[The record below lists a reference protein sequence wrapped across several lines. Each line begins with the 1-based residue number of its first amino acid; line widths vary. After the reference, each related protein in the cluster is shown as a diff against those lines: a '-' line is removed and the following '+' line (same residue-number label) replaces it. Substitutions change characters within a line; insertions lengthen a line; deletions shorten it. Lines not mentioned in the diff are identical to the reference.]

1 MALAVVHTRACLG
14 IEAPA
19 VDVEVHLSIGLPG
32 LQMVGLPDS
41 AVRESRDRVRS
52 ALLNSGFQFPQRRI
66 TINLA
71 PADLPKDGG
80 RFDLAIA
87 IGLLVA
93 SEQLSSPHLDRVE
106 VLGELALSGA
116 VRGVPGVL
124 PAKRAATAAGRQL
137 LMPRA
142 NAAEAA
148 LASGPGH
155 TCGTLL
161 EACALLSTPT
171 LPTPDA
177 TAPPNPP
184 TVAPL
189 SLDDVV
195 GQHDAKWAL
204 VVAAA
209 GGHNLL
215 MLGPPGTGKTML
227 ARRLPGLLPMLRE
240 NEALEVATVHS
251 VASRFG
257 SSPAFGL
264 RPFRDPHHTASA
276 AAMVGGGSPPRP
288 GEVSLAHRGVLFLDE
303 LPEFD
308 RRVLE
313 VLREPLEAGDVVIA
327 RARMSVRFPARFQLV
342 AAMNPCPAGEV
353 CKGPEHCH
361 CTPEQ
366 SRRYRAKLSGPLL
379 DRIDLHIRVPA
390 VSPTALLSEERDND
404 DTALRQRVSMAQAT
418 QWARRGKL
426 NRDLTAAELER
437 DCALLPAARKL
448 LERAAERLGLSARAL
463 HRLLRVARTLAD
475 LADRKAVLEED
486 LMQALS
492 FRQLDAIASN

>member
-1 MALAVVHTRACLG
+1 MALAVVHTRASLG
-14 IEAPA
+14 IDAPA
-19 VDVEVHLSIGLPG
+19 VAVEVHLSPGLPS

-52 ALLNSGFQFPQRRI
+52 AILNSGYNFPQRRI

-93 SEQLSSPHLDRVE
+93 SEQLSSPHLNDLE
-106 VLGELALSGA
+106 VLGELALSGE

-124 PAKRAATAAGRQL
+124 PAKRAALNAGRRL
-137 LMPRA
+137 LLPQV
-142 NAAEAA
+142 NAPEAA

-155 TCGTLL
+155 ACATLL
-161 EACALLSTPT
+161 EACALLSAAA
-171 LPTPDA
+171 LPAPDA
-177 TAPPNPP
+177 TAAPVPPAVPQ
-184 TVAPL
+184 L

-195 GQHDAKWAL
+195 GQQDAKWAL

-227 ARRLPGLLPMLRE
+227 ARRLPGLLPLLRE
-240 NEALEVATVHS
+240 AEALEVATVHS
-251 VASRFG
+251 VANRFG
-257 SSPAFGL
+257 SAPTFGL

-288 GEVSLAHRGVLFLDE
+288 GEVSLAHQGVLFLDE

-327 RARMSVRFPARFQLV
+327 RARMTVRFPARFQLV
-342 AAMNPCPAGEV
+342 AAMNPCPAGQI
-353 CKGPEHCH
+353 CKGPEHCQ

-366 SRRYRAKLSGPLL
+366 ARRYRAKLSGPLL
-379 DRIDLHIRVPA
+379 DRIDLHIQVPPVA
-390 VSPTALLSEERDND
+390 PSALLSEQRDSND
-404 DTALRQRVSMAQAT
+404 SALRERVTTAQTT

-426 NRDLTAAELER
+426 NRDLTAAELEC
-437 DCALLPAARKL
+437 DCVLSPEARRLLQ
-448 LERAAERLGLSARAL
+448 RAAERLGLSARAL

-475 LADRKAVLEED
+475 LADRKAVKEQDIL
-486 LMQALS
+486 QALS
-492 FRQLDAIASN
+492 FRQLDAAASG